1 MQKILDILDSMGSV
15 TVQQLM
21 DELDT
26 SESTIR
32 RDLVAMDKKGYLTK
46 VHGGAIVNNTNI
58 HTQDE
63 KVINRLKQNRNEKE
77 QIARYAASLIVD
89 NDFVYIDA
97 GTTTAVMI
105 DYITAKN
112 VVLLQTL

>member
-1 MQKILDILDSMGSV
+1 MRRL
-15 TVQQLM
+15 
-21 DELDT
+21 
-26 SESTIR
+26 STGLSRIAAKR
-32 RDLVAMDKKGYLTK
+32 
-46 VHGGAIVNNTNI
+46 
-58 HTQDE
+58 
-63 KVINRLKQNRNEKE
+63 NRLPDMRHH
-77 QIARYAASLIVD
+77 SIVD